1 MIASPEWSVSD
12 LDAAREAAEQA
23 FRDKRQAESQEMCLK
38 LFDAYKGVV
47 KEVLE
52 QTLDL
57 SGLDHAGPALLGEE
71 RKQEVLR
78 YLCGPPLSAD
88 DLKLLVKAKSL
99 DPTRLGEGADRVDR
113 LMSVVKR
120 WHDRRRFPWVEAGR
134 AATESE
140 KQVAITA
147 TTALLAMRRT
157 ETLRRT
163 HGSEA
168 QELAVAEALL
178 DAGFEQVGTRRVTTL
193 SEAPM
198 PRQFCRESLLGSR
211 KADFVIGLL
220 DRRTM
225 AIECKVSSTAVNS
238 IKRLNNDAAAKAS
251 TWRSEFGTSQVVP
264 AAVLEGVYALINLV
278 DAQDRGLAIFW
289 AHDLDSMIEW
299 IQSTARM

>member
-1 MIASPEWSVSD
+1 MISPPNWSRSEF
-12 LDAAREAAEQA
+12 DAAREEAEQV
-23 FRDKRQAESQEMCLK
+23 FRGKRQRESQDTYLN

-47 KEVLE
+47 REVLE

-57 SGLDHAGPALLGEE
+57 SGLDHAGSALLGEQ

-99 DPTRLGEGADRVDR
+99 DPGQLGRGADT
-113 LMSVVKR
+113 LGGLISVVKQ
-120 WHDRRRFPWVEAGR
+120 WHDRRRFPWIEEGR
-134 AATESE
+134 AATAAE

-168 QELAVAEALL
+168 QELAVTEALL
-178 DAGFEQVGTRRVTTL
+178 DAGFDQVSTRRVTTL

-211 KADFVIGLL
+211 KADFIVGLL

-251 TWRSEFGTSQVVP
+251 TWLSEFGTSQVVP
-264 AAVLEGVYALINLV
+264 AAVLEGVFALTNLES
-278 DAQDRGLAIFW
+278 AQGRGLAIFW
-289 AHDLDSMIEW
+289 AHDLGSMIEW
-299 IQSTARM
+299 IQSTGSG

>member
-1 MIASPEWSVSD
+1 MIARPKWSRSE
-12 LDAAREAAEQA
+12 LAAAREDAEQA
-23 FRDKRQAESQEMCLK
+23 FRSKRQAESQDTYLYF
-38 LFDAYKGVV
+38 FDSYKGVV
-47 KEVLE
+47 TEVLE

-57 SGLDHAGPALLGEE
+57 SGLDQASSALLREH

-99 DPTRLGEGADRVDR
+99 ESTRPEVDEDRIDR
-113 LMSVVKR
+113 LVTVLKR
-120 WHDRRRFPWVEAGR
+120 WHDRRRFPWVEEGR
-134 AATESE
+134 AATSTERE
-140 KQVAITA
+140 VAITA

-168 QELAVAEALL
+168 QERAVSDALL

-193 SEAPM
+193 AEAPL

-211 KADFVIGLL
+211 KADFVVGLL

-251 TWRSEFGTSQVVP
+251 VWRSEFGTSQVVP
-264 AAVLEGVYALINLV
+264 AAVLEGVYALINLE

-289 AHDLDSMIEW
+289 AHDLAAMIEW
-299 IQSTARM
+299 ILRTGGA

>member
-1 MIASPEWSVSD
+1 MIAPPKWSPSE
-12 LDAAREAAEQA
+12 LDAAREDAEQA
-23 FRDKRQAESQEMCLK
+23 FSDKRQAESQDAYLK
-38 LFDAYKGVV
+38 FFDAYEGIV

-57 SGLDHAGPALLGEE
+57 SVLDQAGPALLSEQS
-71 RKQEVLR
+71 KQEVLR
-78 YLCGPPLSAD
+78 YLCGPPLSSD

-99 DPTRLGEGADRVDR
+99 DSGRLGESDDDADR
-113 LMSVVKR
+113 LIAIVKR

-134 AATESE
+134 AANKTE
-140 KQVAITA
+140 KRVAITA
-147 TTALLAMRRT
+147 TTALLAMRRA

-163 HGSEA
+163 RGAEA
-168 QELAVAEALL
+168 QEFAVCEALL
-178 DAGFEQVGTRRVTTL
+178 EAGFEQVVTRKVTTL

-198 PRQFCRESLLGSR
+198 PGQFCRESLLGSR
-211 KADFVIGLL
+211 KADLIVGLL

-225 AIECKVSSTAVNS
+225 AVECKVSSSAVNS

-264 AAVLEGVYALINLV
+264 AAVLEGVYALTNLE

-289 AHDLDSMIEW
+289 AHQLESMIEW
-299 IQSTARM
+299 IQSTGR

>member
-1 MIASPEWSVSD
+1 MIAPPKWSPSE
-12 LDAAREAAEQA
+12 LDAAREGAEQA
-23 FRDKRQAESQEMCLK
+23 FSGKRQAESQDTYLK
-38 LFDAYKGVV
+38 FFDAYKGVV

-57 SGLDHAGPALLGEE
+57 SGLDHAAAALLREQ

-78 YLCGPPLSAD
+78 YLCGPPLSSD

-99 DPTRLGEGADRVDR
+99 DSGRLGDSADDADR
-113 LMSVVKR
+113 LITVVKR
-120 WHDRRRFPWVEAGR
+120 WHDRRRFPWIEAGR
-134 AATESE
+134 AATETE

-157 ETLRRT
+157 ETRRRAL
-163 HGSEA
+163 GSEA
-168 QELAVAEALL
+168 QELAVCEALL

-198 PRQFCRESLLGSR
+198 PKQFCRESLLGSR
-211 KADFVIGLL
+211 KADFIIGLL
-220 DRRTM
+220 DRRTL
-225 AIECKVSSTAVNS
+225 ALECKVSSSAVNS

-264 AAVLEGVYALINLV
+264 AAVLEGVYALTNLV

-289 AHDLDSMIEW
+289 AHHLESMIGW
-299 IQSTARM
+299 IQSTGRK

>member
-1 MIASPEWSVSD
+1 M
-12 LDAAREAAEQA
+12 
-23 FRDKRQAESQEMCLK
+23 
-38 LFDAYKGVV
+38 

-57 SGLDHAGPALLGEE
+57 SGLDHAGPELLGEQ

-88 DLKLLVKAKSL
+88 DLKLIVKARSL
-99 DPTRLGEGADRVDR
+99 DPGRLGDGTDTVER
-113 LMSVVKR
+113 LISVLR
-120 WHDRRRFPWVEAGR
+120 QWHDRRRFPWVEAGR
-134 AATESE
+134 AATDAE
-140 KQVAITA
+140 KQAAITA
-147 TTALLAMRRT
+147 TTALLAMRCI

-178 DAGFEQVGTRRVTTL
+178 DVGFEQVGTRKVITL
-193 SEAPM
+193 SEEPM
-198 PRQFCRESLLGSR
+198 PRQFCRECLLGSR
-211 KADFVIGLL
+211 KADFVVGLM

-225 AIECKVSSTAVNS
+225 AIECKVSSSAVNS

-264 AAVLEGVYALINLV
+264 AAVLEGVYALTNLV

-289 AHDLDSMIEW
+289 AHHLDSMIEW
-299 IQSTARM
+299 IQSTGGG